1 MFHLFPSKD
10 KADSSDKLFR
20 RNHAAAF
27 VCMHFSCC
35 IDSISWGK
43 YGPIV
48 SLRYNT
54 VDRKPLRPAGKAD
67 GGSTD
72 FEAPKITLWD

>member
-1 MFHLFPSKD
+1 MFHLFLSKD
-10 KADSSDKLFR
+10 KADSSDKIFR

-27 VCMHFSCC
+27 VCVHSCC
-35 IDSISWGK
+35 IDRISWGK

-48 SLRYNT
+48 GLRDNT

-72 FEAPKITLWD
+72 FEAPKITLRD